1 MSNAIGD
8 VCPRAVNA
16 PGSEPKKNV
25 EKIDYAIG
33 QSVLGTVLVAR
44 SRDGVCA
51 IIIGSDSKE
60 LKDDLAIRF
69 NRSRLTQDDQKLRDD
84 LQKVI
89 RFIETP
95 TRSLDL
101 TLDIRG
107 THFQKRVWTALC
119 GVPTGST
126 ITYAALAARIGEPKA
141 VRAVANA
148 CAANAIALAIPR
160 HRVIR
165 KDGTFS
171 GTAGAKSASAR
182 CSPGRRSYE
191 SSRYRYVCLRCIRS

>member
-1 MSNAIGD
+1 MPNAVSD
-8 VCPRAVNA
+8 VSSRAVNA
-16 PGSEPKKNV
+16 PESELKKNV
-25 EKIDYAIG
+25 EKIDYATG
-33 QSVLGTVLVAR
+33 QSVLGTILIAR

-51 IIIGSDSKE
+51 IMIGSDSKE
-60 LKDDLAIRF
+60 LKDDLAIQF
-69 NRSRLTQDDQKLRDD
+69 NKSKLTQDDRKLGND

-89 RFIETP
+89 RFIAAR

-101 TLDIRG
+101 TLDMRG

-119 GVPTGST
+119 GVPSGST

-148 CAANAIALAIPR
+148 CAANAIALAIPC

-171 GTAGAKSASAR
+171 GYRWGEERKRMLIAR
-182 CSPGRRSYE
+182 E
-191 SSRYRYVCLRCIRS
+191 ALV

>member
-1 MSNAIGD
+1 MSNAISD
-8 VCPRAVNA
+8 VSSRAVIA
-16 PGSEPKKNV
+16 PESKPKKNV
-25 EKIDYAIG
+25 ENIDYATG
-33 QSVLGTVLVAR
+33 QGVLGTILIAR

-51 IIIGSDSKE
+51 IMIGSDSKE

-69 NRSRLTQDDQKLRDD
+69 NKSRLTQDDQNLRDD

-89 RFIETP
+89 RFIEAP

-119 GVPTGST
+119 GVPSGST
-126 ITYAALAARIGEPKA
+126 ITYAALAARIGVPKA

-148 CAANAIALAIPR
+148 CAANAIALAIPC

-171 GTAGAKSASAR
+171 GYRWGEERKRVLIAR
-182 CSPGRRSYE
+182 E
-191 SSRYRYVCLRCIRS
+191 ALV

>member
-1 MSNAIGD
+1 MSNGISD
-8 VCPRAVNA
+8 VSTPGINA
-16 PGSEPKKNV
+16 PGIEPKRNV
-25 EKIDYAIG
+25 EKIDYATG

-44 SRDGVCA
+44 SGDGVCA

-69 NRSRLTQDDQKLRDD
+69 NKSGLTQNDQKLRDD

-89 RFIETP
+89 RFIEAP

-119 GVPTGST
+119 AVPTGST

-148 CAANAIALAIPR
+148 CAANAIALAIPC

-171 GTAGAKSASAR
+171 GYRWGEERKRSLIAR
-182 CSPGRRSYE
+182 E
-191 SSRYRYVCLRCIRS
+191 ALV

>member
-1 MSNAIGD
+1 MEMSNAISD
-8 VCPRAVNA
+8 VSSRAVNA

-25 EKIDYAIG
+25 ERIDYATG

-51 IIIGSDSKE
+51 IIIGSDM
-60 LKDDLAIRF
+60 KDDLAIRF
-69 NRSRLTQDDQKLRDD
+69 NKSRFTQDDQKLRDD
-84 LQKVI
+84 LKKVI
-89 RFIETP
+89 RFIEAP

-119 GVPTGST
+119 AVPSGST

-148 CAANAIALAIPR
+148 CAANAIALAIPC

-171 GTAGAKSASAR
+171 GYRWGEQ
-182 CSPGRRSYE
+182 GRRSYE
-191 SSRYRYVCLRCIRS
+191 FSWRRYVCSRCIRS

>member
-1 MSNAIGD
+1 MSNGISD
-8 VCPRAVNA
+8 VSTPGINA
-16 PGSEPKKNV
+16 PRIEPKRNV
-25 EKIDYAIG
+25 EKIDYATG

-44 SRDGVCA
+44 SGDGVCA

-69 NRSRLTQDDQKLRDD
+69 NKSRLTQNDQKLRED

-89 RFIETP
+89 RFIEAP

-148 CAANAIALAIPR
+148 CAANAIALAIPC

-171 GTAGAKSASAR
+171 GYRWGEERKRSLIAR
-182 CSPGRRSYE
+182 E
-191 SSRYRYVCLRCIRS
+191 ALV

>member
-1 MSNAIGD
+1 MPNAVSD
-8 VCPRAVNA
+8 VSSRAVNA
-16 PGSEPKKNV
+16 PESELKKNV
-25 EKIDYAIG
+25 EKIDYATG

-51 IIIGSDSKE
+51 ILIGSGSKE
-60 LKDDLAIRF
+60 LKDDLAIQF
-69 NRSRLTQDDQKLRDD
+69 NNSKLTQDDRKLRND

-89 RFIETP
+89 RFIAAR

-101 TLDIRG
+101 TLDMRG

-119 GVPTGST
+119 GVPSGST

-148 CAANAIALAIPR
+148 CAANAIALAIPC

-171 GTAGAKSASAR
+171 GYRWGEERKRMLIAR
-182 CSPGRRSYE
+182 E
-191 SSRYRYVCLRCIRS
+191 ALV

>member
-1 MSNAIGD
+1 MEMSNGISD
-8 VCPRAVNA
+8 VSSRGVNA

-25 EKIDYAIG
+25 EKIDYATG

-60 LKDDLAIRF
+60 LEDDLAIRF
-69 NRSRLTQDDQKLRDD
+69 NKSGLSQDDQKLRDD

-89 RFIETP
+89 RFIEAP

-148 CAANAIALAIPR
+148 CAANAIALAIPC

-171 GTAGAKSASAR
+171 GYRWGEERKRSLLAR
-182 CSPGRRSYE
+182 E
-191 SSRYRYVCLRCIRS
+191 ALV